1 MTILLIANTA
11 WNIWHSRT
19 ALIGDLAMRGHRVV
33 SAGAVDS
40 SVPQIRAAGI
50 DFRPLRCL
58 DPGNLRPDRELRTL
72 GEIYQLLRIVRPDRV
87 LLYTP
92 KIVLLAGLA
101 ARLALV
107 PRVAVITGQ
116 GYAALHGGWVNRRLV
131 PLLYRL
137 SLGGSR
143 AVVCYNRAD
152 LDYFHERGVPRDRLH
167 LIPGSGVDTDYFSPL
182 PYPAAG
188 ANELRLL
195 YIGRLLYDKGLR
207 ELAAALRLLKKE
219 GHAIEC
225 TLLGQLAPPN
235 PAAVPATELEQWIAE
250 GLVIHRP
257 PADDIR
263 PFLART
269 HALVLPSYREGI
281 PRAALEAMAAAR
293 PLIMSDAPGCGELV
307 EESKNGFT
315 ARVRDAES
323 LAEAIRKFSRLDQK
337 KRTALGEASRRMV
350 EQGYGLEEINRRLIA
365 VIEA

>member
-19 ALIGDLAMRGHRVV
+19 ALIGELATRGHRVI

-50 DFRPLRCL
+50 DFRPLRYL
-58 DPGNLRPDRELRTL
+58 DPGNLRPDRELRAL

-131 PLLYRL
+131 PLLYHL

-207 ELAAALRLLKKE
+207 ELSAALRLLKKE

-281 PRAALEAMAAAR
+281 PRAALEAMACAR
-293 PLIMSDAPGCGELV
+293 PLLMSDAPGCGELV
-307 EESKNGFT
+307 EEGENGFT
-315 ARVRDAES
+315 AGVRDVDSVVEI
-323 LAEAIRKFSRLDQK
+323 IRKFAALDQAE
-337 KRTALGEASRRMV
+337 REAMGLVGRRRVEGVYELGRVNWALVR
-350 EQGYGLEEINRRLIA
+350 
-365 VIEA
+365 VIEG